1 MWPRRVHVED
11 IDTVKLYSYFRS
23 SAAYRVRIAL
33 NLKGID
39 YLTVPVDLLHAEHK
53 GEAYCSLNPQ
63 GLVPA
68 LVTEAGD
75 VLAQSVAILEWLEES
90 HPDPALLP
98 ADPWQRAQVRSVV
111 GVISCDIHPILNLSV
126 LNYLKGPLR
135 AGTEEVNEWYR
146 TWIRRGFESLEKA
159 LERHAGDCCFG
170 DEPTFADCCLV
181 PQVFN
186 ARRFE
191 VPLDEFPT
199 VCRVSDYCAGLEPF
213 AAAHPTRQ
221 PDARA

>member
-1 MWPRRVHVED
+1 M
-11 IDTVKLYSYFRS
+11 KLYSYFRS

-33 NLKGID
+33 NLKGIE
-39 YLTVPVDLLHAEHK
+39 YLTVPVDLLHAEHQ
-53 GEAYCSLNPQ
+53 GEAYRALNPQ

-75 VLAQSVAILEWLEES
+75 VLAQSVAILEWLEET
-90 HPDPALLP
+90 HPHPALLP

-135 AGTEEVNEWYR
+135 AGAEEVNAWYR
-146 TWIRRGFESLEKA
+146 TWIKRGFESLETV

-170 DEPTFADCCLV
+170 DQPTFADCCLV

-191 VPLDEFPT
+191 VDLGDFPT
-199 VCRVSDYCAGLEPF
+199 VCRVSDHCSGLEPF
-213 AAAHPTRQ
+213 AAAHPARQ